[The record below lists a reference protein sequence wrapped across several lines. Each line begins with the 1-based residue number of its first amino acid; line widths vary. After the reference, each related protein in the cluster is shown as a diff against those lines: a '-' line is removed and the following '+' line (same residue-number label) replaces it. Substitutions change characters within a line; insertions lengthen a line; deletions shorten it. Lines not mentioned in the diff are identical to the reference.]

1 MAVQSPASD
10 AEAVEADGGALLR
23 DAIRLAEQLRRLGV
37 TVAVGQMVD
46 AARALEAVDLADPA
60 QLRLALRATLVKR
73 AEHLPLFEAVFDAVF
88 APPPPLPAGGFADPA
103 DLETALLDALRR
115 GDDAALGGLAGMAV
129 ELFGGIDDDTA
140 ASARYH
146 VRRTLRQLD
155 LSRMLARAIAA
166 ADGDEDDETLGAL
179 HARLA
184 ELERSVAVEVAR
196 RLGDTD
202 DAGAPWAAPDLADIE
217 FLGASAADLARLQDA
232 VRPLARLLAA
242 RLARR
247 RQRATGGRLD
257 MRRTLRRSL
266 STGGVPVD
274 LHHHRA
280 KARRPEVVVL
290 ADLSGSVAEF
300 ARFFLLLMH
309 ALHDELPRVRSFCF
323 VDDVDEVTALLESLP
338 SGLEIR
344 HLLQTTRIVGESGHS
359 DYGAVLAA
367 FADRYGDALS
377 PRTTLLIAGDARANG
392 RDPHPEV
399 LETMARSVRRLYW
412 LNPEPRRLWDT
423 RDSVMSGYA
432 DPCTDVVEVRNV
444 GQLTSFVASLA

>member
-1 MAVQSPASD
+1 MAVQSPAAG

-23 DAIRLAEQLRRLGV
+23 DVVRLAEHLRRLGV
-37 TVAVGQMVD
+37 TVAVGQLVD
-46 AARALEAVDLADPA
+46 AARALEVVDLADPA
-60 QLRLALRATLVKR
+60 QLRLAMRATLVKR

-88 APPPPLPAGGFADPA
+88 TPPPPAPAGGFTDPA
-103 DLETALLDALRR
+103 EFDTALLDALRR
-115 GDDAALGGLAGMAV
+115 GDDPALGGLAGLAV
-129 ELFGGIDDDTA
+129 ELFGGMDDGTV

-166 ADGDEDDETLGAL
+166 SDGDGAENLGAL

-184 ELERSVAVEVAR
+184 EFERSVAVEVAR

-202 DAGAPWAAPDLADIE
+202 DPAVAWAAPDLADIE

-247 RQRATGGRLD
+247 RQRCAAGRLD

-323 VDDVDEVTALLESLP
+323 VDDVDEVTGLLESLP
-338 SGLEIR
+338 SGLEVR
-344 HLLQTTRIVGESGHS
+344 HLLHTTKIVGESGHS
-359 DYGAVLAA
+359 DYGAALAA
-367 FADRYGDALS
+367 FSDRYGDALS
-377 PRTTLLIAGDARANG
+377 PRTTLLVTGDARANG
-392 RDPHPEV
+392 RDPQPEV

-423 RDSVMSGYA
+423 RDSVMSDYA
-432 DPCTDVVEVRNV
+432 DPCNEVVEVRTV